1 MYQMKRSWLIAICFL
16 IVGILIGV
24 GIGAVLFYHPEENQS
39 ATIFI
44 NISVPEWYTNSV
56 NYTVYINGDFYV
68 EDDLSPGGY
77 ISYRFTAY
85 FPVGVN
91 STEQVVQVNG
101 IIQTVEV
108 SNGSYYNLSFVLS
121 PNF

>member
-1 MYQMKRSWLIAICFL
+1 MKRSWLIAICLL

-24 GIGAVLFYHPEENQS
+24 GIGAALFYHPEEEQS

-44 NISVPEWYTNSV
+44 NISAPEWYTNSV
-56 NYTVYINGDFYV
+56 NYTVHVNGNFYA
-68 EDDLSPGGY
+68 EDDLPPGGY
-77 ISYRFTAY
+77 KSYQFTAY

-91 STEQVVQVNG
+91 STEQVVQVNA

-108 SNGSYYNLSFVLS
+108 SNGGHYNLSFVLS
-121 PNF
+121 QNL